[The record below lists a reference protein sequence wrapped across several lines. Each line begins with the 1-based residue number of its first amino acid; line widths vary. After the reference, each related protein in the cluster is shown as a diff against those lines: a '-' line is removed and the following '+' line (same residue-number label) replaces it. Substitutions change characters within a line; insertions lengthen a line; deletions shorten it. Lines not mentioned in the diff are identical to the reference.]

1 MRQQSPPGSDGSP
14 SRIVDA
20 AAEPPPSRGSLP
32 GLFRHRDFEERR
44 ARPTGRAPGVRIMQ
58 EYYFGLV
65 PGEEAIDRLVDG
77 ILRDPGDSPRDG
89 GHLNGL
95 WSRMRLRWAAAHP

>member
-1 MRQQSPPGSDGSP
+1 
-14 SRIVDA
+14 
-20 AAEPPPSRGSLP
+20 
-32 GLFRHRDFEERR
+32 
-44 ARPTGRAPGVRIMQ
+44 MQ

-77 ILRDPGDSPRDG
+77 ILRDPGDSPRDPG

-95 WSRMRLRWAAAHP
+95 WSRMRLRWAAAHPDSADTAADPSRCI